1 MPQFLTDEWI
11 AAAQGIQAELA
22 SELPESPPAK
32 VNLVVPDAP
41 FANGEAVEFHLD
53 TSDGLVFSSGR
64 LDDADV
70 TMTMPYA
77 VAQAVLV
84 EGNQQAGMQAFMGGQ
99 MKVDGDMMKVMTLQG
114 AMANP
119 AMATFREKLVAATD

>member
-11 AAAQGIQAELA
+11 EAAQAIQAELA
-22 SELPESPPAK
+22 DELPESPPAK

-41 FANGEAVEFHLD
+41 FADGDAHFHLD
-53 TSDGLVFSSGR
+53 TSDGLVFSTGT

-77 VAQAVLV
+77 TAKAVLV

-119 AMATFREKLVAATD
+119 AMSTFREKLEAATD

>member
-1 MPQFLTDEWI
+1 MPQFLSDEWI
-11 AAAQGIQAELA
+11 QAAQAVQAELA
-22 SELPESPPAK
+22 NDLPEPAPAK

-41 FANGEAVEFHLD
+41 FADGDSHFHLD
-53 TSDGLVFSSGR
+53 TSDGLVFSTGH

-77 VAQAVLV
+77 TAKAVLV

-119 AMATFREKLVAATD
+119 AMATFREKLEAATD

>member
-11 AAAQGIQAELA
+11 AAAQAIQAEL
-22 SELPESPPAK
+22 SDELPESPPAK

-41 FANGEAVEFHLD
+41 FADGDSHFHLD
-53 TSDGLVFSSGR
+53 TSDGLVFSTGS

-77 VAQAVLV
+77 TAKAVLV

-119 AMATFREKLVAATD
+119 AMSPFREKLEAATD